1 MTKYTAFR
9 CPVDLLAKAKIK
21 AGQNRRSLSNY
32 LVTIIE
38 DDVQGEPDP
47 EPKKKA
53 AKPAQ
58 AAKPAK
64 KAAAKASKKR

>member
-9 CPVDLLAKAKIK
+9 CPIDLLEKAKIK

-38 DDVQGEPDP
+38 DDVKDEPTP
-47 EPKKKA
+47 EPKKKPA
-53 AKPAQ
+53 AKPA
-58 AAKPAK
+58 AKLSKTAK
-64 KAAAKASKKR
+64 KR